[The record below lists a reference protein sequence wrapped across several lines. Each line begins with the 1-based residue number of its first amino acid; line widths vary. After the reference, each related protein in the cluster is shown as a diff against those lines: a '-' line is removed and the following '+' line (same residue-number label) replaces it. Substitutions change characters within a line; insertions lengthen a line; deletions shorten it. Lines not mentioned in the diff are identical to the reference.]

1 MGIYDKDVPAN
12 MRSTITPTRMG
23 IGLATAGSSELA
35 NLGIKTAKKG
45 IDARAAAFKPIK
57 EAKDLLAADVEA
69 MKQGKLGLTQSQIQ
83 QQISSAQQA
92 AGAQANAAQAA
103 LSQAALGGQGFQ
115 QGAFTEAAQGIQ
127 EEAQKAGTAA
137 SAQAHEMSRGIA
149 EREALRIRTALDAQR
164 ERARQAAVATGQ
176 KAMGVVGGI
185 TSALGQLVGLP
196 PGVADA
202 FKVVGAGL
210 GGGAPTEG
218 SAFDE
223 AVAKAAAEQAAGGE

>member
-1 MGIYDKDVPAN
+1 MGIYDKDAGPA
-12 MRSTITPTRMG
+12 G
-23 IGLATAGSSELA
+23 KTARAALGVQTLGYSELA

-45 IDARAAAFKPIK
+45 MDNRFKPIK

-185 TSALGQLVGLP
+185 TSALGQLV
-196 PGVADA
+196 PGAA
-202 FKVVGAGL
+202 GQALSVVGAGL